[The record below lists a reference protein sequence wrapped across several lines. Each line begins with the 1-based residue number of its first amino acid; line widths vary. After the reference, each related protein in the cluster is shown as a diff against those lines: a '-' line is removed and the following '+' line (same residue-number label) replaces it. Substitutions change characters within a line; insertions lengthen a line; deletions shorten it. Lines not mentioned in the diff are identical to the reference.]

1 MMHTFNSRH
10 YKWIIWDILQSRDV
24 KTDHFQT
31 DVFIYLAILT
41 PHFKIQVF
49 IRQTFISDNLVH
61 NLQNVNEALTLL
73 SRACLFFNFSFVYFF
88 VVVVFFAPL
97 RVCLRIILKATFQ
110 MCFTCGGGGTSAA
123 SFFAAADAVSSARLT
138 EIAVISSRVINKKY
152 APADQTVLSLR
163 LVSVEQNEL
172 LEREKAVTANQKTF
186 GYTWFRP
193 CQWREKTCPSRC
205 GHPHFYV

>member
-1 MMHTFNSRH
+1 MMHAFNSRH
-10 YKWIIWDILQSRDV
+10 YKRIIWDILQSRDV

-31 DVFIYLAILT
+31 DAFIYLFS

-123 SFFAAADAVSSARLT
+123 AFFAAARWMQWAR
-138 EIAVISSRVINKKY
+138 RVWRKSLLF
-152 APADQTVLSLR
+152 PVVL
-163 LVSVEQNEL
+163 
-172 LEREKAVTANQKTF
+172 
-186 GYTWFRP
+186 
-193 CQWREKTCPSRC
+193 
-205 GHPHFYV
+205 